1 MLNAVAITQQN
12 SLVDRR
18 PRVPFSQFSTK
29 TLPSDQDLIERLC
42 GRLAP
47 IHLRQRLGI
56 ESDNEA
62 RVFGQGLK
70 FFHLENW
77 YSVHSLIR
85 TSLRISL
92 LLDRGRRNARRIEL
106 RHNTVP
112 ISGLP
117 DAFEGL
123 KILHLSDLHI
133 DMDGEF
139 PQVLAERVQGINY
152 DICVMT
158 GDYRY
163 KTFGSCEAA
172 LKGLERLRSQLK
184 DPIYAVLG
192 NHDSLKMVPAMED
205 LGIRVLL
212 NESVAINRGGAVL
225 HLAGIDDPHYYGTDN
240 LERTCDDIDPR
251 NVAVL
256 LAHSPEIYKQAAHA
270 GFKLLLCG
278 HTHGGQICLPG
289 QRPIIYDAKC
299 PRRMAR
305 GAWRYHDL
313 QGYTSTGAG
322 SSIVEVRINCP
333 PEITVHC
340 LRHA

>member
-1 MLNAVAITQQN
+1 MGNAVAITQQN
-12 SLVDRR
+12 SLVDG
-18 PRVPFSQFSTK
+18 PGVPLYQVSAK
-29 TLPSDQDLIERLC
+29 TLPSDQDLMERLN
-42 GRLAP
+42 GRFAP
-47 IHLRQRLGI
+47 IHLRQRLGF
-56 ESDNEA
+56 ESDHEA
-62 RVFGQGLK
+62 SVFGQGLK

-85 TSLRISL
+85 TSLRLSL
-92 LLDRGRRNARRIEL
+92 LLGRGRRNARRIEL
-106 RHNTVP
+106 RHNVVP

-133 DMDGEF
+133 DMYGEF
-139 PQVLAERVQGINY
+139 PQVLAERVQAIDY

-163 KTFGSCEAA
+163 KTFGNCEAA

-192 NHDSLKMVPAMED
+192 NHDSVKMVPPMED

-212 NESVAINRGGAVL
+212 NESIAINRGEAVL
-225 HLAGIDDPHYYGTDN
+225 HLAGIDDPHYYRTDN
-240 LERTCDDIDPR
+240 LERAREDIDPR
-251 NVAVL
+251 NVSVL
-256 LAHSPEIYKQAAHA
+256 LAHSPEIYKQAAYA

-289 QRPIIYDAKC
+289 QWPIIYDAKC

-305 GAWRYHDL
+305 GAWHYRDL
-313 QGYTSTGAG
+313 QGYTSAGAG
-322 SSIVEVRINCP
+322 SSMVEVRINCP

-340 LRHA
+340 LRHS